1 MSKKHLDHERHL
13 MSSDQKPRNIVF
25 VNDFTESGV
34 KNFKCDFD
42 DLNNSALPIIPVVI
56 DSFGGGVYSLLAM
69 LDIMSTA
76 TKPIATIAIG
86 KAMSC
91 GSILLSCGAPGLRFV
106 GQHATVMIH
115 DVATVSFGK
124 IEELKADVGEGE
136 RLNNKIFEMLDSRC
150 GKPCGYFQQIIAQK
164 KHANWYLD
172 AKDVIKHGVAD
183 HIGLPVIDSM
193 FNLDIVR
200 EQVIERTSSKSKAK
214 RKSKSKV
221 KSNLRTKK

>member
-1 MSKKHLDHERHL
+1 
-13 MSSDQKPRNIVF
+13 
-25 VNDFTESGV
+25 
-34 KNFKCDFD
+34 
-42 DLNNSALPIIPVVI
+42 
-56 DSFGGGVYSLLAM
+56 
-69 LDIMSTA
+69 
-76 TKPIATIAIG
+76 
-86 KAMSC
+86 
-91 GSILLSCGAPGLRFV
+91 
-106 GQHATVMIH
+106 
-115 DVATVSFGK
+115 
-124 IEELKADVGEGE
+124 
-136 RLNNKIFEMLDSRC
+136 MLDSRC